1 MAFDYQKAL
10 SSGANED
17 DVLNYLTVLT
27 KYNSRGAIEAGA
39 NKMDVI
45 KYLSERA
52 QNPIQQ
58 QEKNK
63 GVLRKIVEAPFETL
77 IAKPAV
83 RFGQALA
90 APIVAGLGNEEQKAN
105 YRRAIQENVQAPSP
119 VPVISNIKSA
129 LTLGKDRVEN
139 GINIEPVKG
148 GVEGAKQIAG
158 EALDVASYLIPGGK
172 FAKTRLGLK
181 AGFVSG
187 LASGASAGTG
197 QALQEGATV
206 EDALITGAKTGL
218 VGGVVGGAVGA
229 IPGAV
234 RGTIN
239 LARGTKDLVTAI
251 APSIRNI
258 PSNVATNVA
267 ERVAAQKSIQALPKI
282 AQDAANRGI
291 AVEDAG
297 FISNLSANLKAP
309 AKKLFNVA
317 RTATTDADKIKVQE
331 AVGAPMIKSL
341 KTLQTK
347 ADSIGAKLGEEA
359 KKLTNIKREDAADTV
374 ITRLKKVPGLQ
385 NIKVADYING
395 KLDFSKTTLS
405 DELNPA
411 AQKEIQTLFKKA
423 IKSTDGESKH
433 LLRQEIF
440 EILGGKK
447 KSLSNLTATEEKAME
462 AIRNG
467 LFDVLGSQSKTYKK
481 LGTSYAKTINPV
493 NQLRRILKDDKV
505 SEDLL
510 EMNAGSLARK
520 LTGNSLSRGEIL
532 TILAKV
538 DKLVPRKSKI
548 SIAELQNFYNVLDK
562 YIDLTPSTSFRSEVS
577 KGIGSASDVG
587 SALYTGAKNL
597 TGETPAV
604 RRKALEDLLDN
615 VLGK

>member
-58 QEKNK
+58 QEQSK
-63 GVLRKIVEAPFETL
+63 GILRKIAEAPFKTL

-105 YRRAIQENVQAPSP
+105 YRRAIQENTQVPSP
-119 VPVISNIKSA
+119 
-129 LTLGKDRVEN
+129 LG
-139 GINIEPVKG
+139 GSINIEPVKG
-148 GVEGAKQIAG
+148 GTEGAKQIAG

-172 FAKTRLGLK
+172 FAKLGLGLK
-181 AGFVSG
+181 AGVVSG
-187 LASGASAGTG
+187 LASGAAAGTG
-197 QALQEGATV
+197 QALQEGAAV

-229 IPGAV
+229 IPGVV

-239 LARGTKDLVTAI
+239 LARGAKDLATAV

-267 ERVAAQKSIQALPKI
+267 ERVATQKSIQALPKI

-291 AVEDAG
+291 AVEDAS
-297 FISNLSANLKAP
+297 FISNISANLKAP

-317 RTATTDADKIKVQE
+317 RTATTDAEKIKVQE

-347 ADSIGAKLGEEA
+347 ADTIGTKLGQEA
-359 KKLTNIKREDAADTV
+359 KKLTNIKREDSVNAIV
-374 ITRLKKVPGLQ
+374 SRMKKVPGLE
-385 NIKVADYING
+385 NIDVSDYTNG
-395 KLDFSKTTLS
+395 KLNFTKTTLS
-405 DELNPA
+405 KELNPA

-493 NQLRRILKDDKV
+493 NQLRRILKADNV

-510 EMNAGSLARK
+510 EMKAGALARR
-520 LTGNSLSRGEIL
+520 LTSNAPSRAEIQ
-532 TILAKV
+532 TILAEV
-538 DKLVPRKSKI
+538 DKLVPRKSRI

-562 YIDLTPSTSFRSEVS
+562 YIDLAPSTGFRSEVS
-577 KGIGSASDVG
+577 KGVGSASDVG

-597 TGETPAV
+597 TGQTPAV